1 VNDST
6 PEGEFQET
14 VNKSMA
20 MVENFSR
27 AWIDAAG
34 FPSNPDCL
42 DFRLQVSGLSGN
54 LWAWHSAGTSKRL
67 EKPLLPQ
74 TFFVARAA

>member
-20 MVENFSR
+20 MR
-27 AWIDAAG
+27 KA
-34 FPSNPDCL
+34 
-42 DFRLQVSGLSGN
+42 
-54 LWAWHSAGTSKRL
+54 
-67 EKPLLPQ
+67 
-74 TFFVARAA
+74 VARAEGFSS

>member
-20 MVENFSR
+20 MRKAVAMAE
-27 AWIDAAG
+27 G
-34 FPSNPDCL
+34 FAKS
-42 DFRLQVSGLSGN
+42 
-54 LWAWHSAGTSKRL
+54 
-67 EKPLLPQ
+67 
-74 TFFVARAA
+74 

>member
-20 MVENFSR
+20 MRNAVAMAENF
-27 AWIDAAG
+27 G
-34 FPSNPDCL
+34 
-42 DFRLQVSGLSGN
+42 
-54 LWAWHSAGTSKRL
+54 
-67 EKPLLPQ
+67 KP
-74 TFFVARAA
+74 